1 MFSLHTISVGFL
13 TPRHEVGA
21 LTLLQVATTAVLAFA
36 SLPLFAVSG
45 VERPWFQLSPV
56 LLLALLISG
65 VFSLAVGLTIQTWAQ
80 RHTPA
85 SHAAL
90 FFSMIPVFAALASYV
105 FLGERLGG
113 RELAGGSCIFAGVLM
128 ASLSHSSSREP
139 QPPTSDS
146 VEYGLG
152 GGL

>member
-1 MFSLHTISVGFL
+1 ME
-13 TPRHEVGA
+13 PA
-21 LTLLQVATTAVLAFA
+21 
-36 SLPLFAVSG
+36 
-45 VERPWFQLSPV
+45 PV
-56 LLLALLISG
+56 LFLALLLSG
-65 VFSLAVGLTIQTWAQ
+65 VGSLAIGLTIQTWAQ

-90 FFSMIPVFAALASYV
+90 YFSLIPVFATLASYV

-113 RELAGGSCIFAGVLM
+113 RELAGGACIFAGVLM
-128 ASLSHSSSREP
+128 ASLSGSSSSRRP
-139 QPPTSDS
+139 PPTADA